1 MPEPPFASV
10 VVCTQNRSRLLAEA
24 CAAAL
29 AVDYPAERWELLI
42 VDNRSTDDT
51 LEVAREVASAHPGWV
66 RVIEEPELG
75 LSAARNRGIAEA
87 RGEVIAFLDD
97 DAFPAAGWLRAL
109 ADAVAEPGVL
119 AAGGP
124 VEPEFEGALPD
135 WFRGRFLPYLT
146 VWDLGP
152 EPLNLT
158 YNEYPRGANLAFRR
172 EAFERVGGFSAHL
185 GRRGDSL
192 RSCEETELCLRLE
205 RAGGAIRYAPAARV
219 RHRVAA
225 GRITERWMIR
235 RYGAQGRSEAI
246 IHWRHGGPRG
256 LALGLRAALAR
267 AAAGTL
273 TRHRG
278 GKLLAR
284 CQRAALA
291 GFLDGAARAVL
302 GVRRWQ
308 PSGRDA
314 RPPRRLF
321 TGDRRDR
328 ARFTRRP
335 AERAGSGQPPVLSPG
350 RRSVSKPPANPGVL
364 APSGAGQGAG
374 APGRA
379 TPGRP
384 ARGQESPPV

>member
-1 MPEPPFASV
+1 MAEPPFASV
-10 VVCTQNRSRLLAEA
+10 VICTQNRSRLLAEA
-24 CAAAL
+24 CEAAL
-29 AVDYPAERWELLI
+29 AVDYPAARWELLI

-51 LEVAREVASAHPGWV
+51 LEVAREVAAAHPGRV
-66 RVIEEPELG
+66 RVIEEPEIG

-97 DAFPAAGWLRAL
+97 DAFPAAGWLSAL
-109 ADAVAEPGVL
+109 AAALGEPEVI

-124 VEPEFEGALPD
+124 VEPEFEGELPD

-146 VWDLGP
+146 VWDPGP
-152 EPLNLT
+152 EPLTLT

-172 EAFERVGGFSAHL
+172 DAFERFGGFSPHL

-205 RAGGAIRYAPAARV
+205 RAGGAIRYVPEARV

-225 GRITERWMIR
+225 GRITEEWMIR

-246 IHWRHGGPRG
+246 IHWRHGGARG

-267 AAAGTL
+267 AVYGTL
-273 TRHRG
+273 QRHRG
-278 GKLLAR
+278 GALLGR

-291 GFLDGAARAVL
+291 GFADGALRAL
-302 GVRRWQ
+302 AGVRRWH
-308 PSGRDA
+308 PPGRDA
-314 RPPRRLF
+314 RPPRLLF

-328 ARFTRRP
+328 PR
-335 AERAGSGQPPVLSPG
+335 L
-350 RRSVSKPPANPGVL
+350 
-364 APSGAGQGAG
+364 
-374 APGRA
+374 
-379 TPGRP
+379 PGRP
-384 ARGQESPPV
+384 APRPSPIAADPRPRARGG

>member
-1 MPEPPFASV
+1 MAEPPFASV

-29 AVDYPAERWELLI
+29 AVDYPPERWELVI

-51 LEVAREVASAHPGWV
+51 LEVARDVAAAHPGRV
-66 RVIEEPELG
+66 RVVEEPEIG

-109 ADAVAEPGVL
+109 TAALAEPGVL

-124 VEPEFEGALPD
+124 VEPEFEGELPD

-152 EPLNLT
+152 EPLALT

-172 EAFERVGGFSAHL
+172 EAFERFGGFSPHL

-192 RSCEETELCLRLE
+192 RSCEEIELCLRLE
-205 RAGGAIRYAPAARV
+205 RAGGGVRYVPEARV

-225 GRITERWMIR
+225 GRITEPWLIR

-246 IHWRHGGPRG
+246 IHWRHGGVSG
-256 LALGLRAALAR
+256 LFAGLRAALVR
-267 AAAGTL
+267 AAAATL

-278 GKLLAR
+278 GALLGR
-284 CQRAALA
+284 CQRAALT
-291 GFLDGAARAVL
+291 GFVDGALRALVAV
-302 GVRRWQ
+302 GRWR
-308 PSGRDA
+308 PTGPDA
-314 RPPRRLF
+314 HPPRRLF
-321 TGDRRDR
+321 TADRRTR
-328 ARFTRRP
+328 SRLPARRLEPDAARP
-335 AERAGSGQPPVLSPG
+335 AVAVVEGERAQEREEELGRRANPPPVETA
-350 RRSVSKPPANPGVL
+350 RQVGVDT
-364 APSGAGQGAG
+364 
-374 APGRA
+374 R
-379 TPGRP
+379 
-384 ARGQESPPV
+384 